1 MMTTMMACCC
11 GRQWRSSMEDGR
23 SVCETKTDRPTRTNQ
38 ASKEAVDRVLW
49 FLPRAPTP
57 THTHKQT
64 NTSRGGGG
72 SMVGHVWL
80 CPRRRLTPTDNG
92 MFLPSIQQNRTTTI
106 LHSPLSHLQ
115 TRALV
120 YRRGTTWM
128 ICTAAAI
135 FQAIDS
141 SRSQR
146 LSPHNK
152 RRRFEVCRCPTE
164 HTMTMSIDI
173 P

>member
-1 MMTTMMACCC
+1 
-11 GRQWRSSMEDGR
+11 MEDGR

-128 ICTAAAI
+128 ICDLYCTTAAI
-135 FQAIDS
+135 FQAI
-141 SRSQR
+141 SQAPTANVCLLCGS
-146 LSPHNK
+146 LSLHNK

>member
-1 MMTTMMACCC
+1 MADRCVRP
-11 GRQWRSSMEDGR
+11 RQIDQRER
-23 SVCETKTDRPTRTNQ
+23 IKQ

-49 FLPRAPTP
+49 FLPHAPT
-57 THTHKQT
+57 HINKQ

-92 MFLPSIQQNRTTTI
+92 MFLPSFHPTEQNRTTTTI

-128 ICTAAAI
+128 ICDLYCTAAAI
-135 FQAIDS
+135 FQAISQAPTANVCLLCRS
-141 SRSQR
+141 S
-146 LSPHNK
+146 LSLHNK

>member
-1 MMTTMMACCC
+1 MADRCV
-11 GRQWRSSMEDGR
+11 RQ
-23 SVCETKTDRPTRTNQ
+23 TDRPTRTNQ
-38 ASKEAVDRVLW
+38 ASKQGSSRPCVVV
-49 FLPRAPTP
+49 PSTC

-92 MFLPSIQQNRTTTI
+92 MFLPSIQQNRTTTTTI

-128 ICTAAAI
+128 ICDLYCTAAAI
-135 FQAIDS
+135 FQAISQAPTANVCLLCRS
-141 SRSQR
+141 S
-146 LSPHNK
+146 LSLHNK